1 MDSRAA
7 LIAIARYAR
16 GQWGMV
22 TSAQAVA
29 AGVSYMQIK
38 RMTEAGLLEK
48 AGSGVYV
55 MIGGQAAA
63 ERNQEHK
70 VAWLRLDPTV
80 PGWERPLLGPN
91 SAVISHS
98 SAAVLLRLGDL
109 VVRDVEFTTTRR
121 RTSRDPAVKL
131 HQATLA
137 SYEVTWADGL
147 PVTTATRTLVDLLA
161 DGIAA
166 SHAGSFLAEAL
177 DRRMLNV
184 DHVIQEVAPHARR
197 YGCPDGDGQAL
208 VETLLSQVSTP
219 ASSWDREQT
228 VADLARELL
237 KLSDDQLKS
246 LHSLASAAREPAIA
260 ALLSRLDSSGD
271 FGPVRAGGAGG
282 QARGSRR

>member
-1 MDSRAA
+1 
-7 LIAIARYAR
+7 
-16 GQWGMV
+16 
-22 TSAQAVA
+22 
-29 AGVSYMQIK
+29 
-38 RMTEAGLLEK
+38 
-48 AGSGVYV
+48 
-55 MIGGQAAA
+55 
-63 ERNQEHK
+63 
-70 VAWLRLDPTV
+70 
-80 PGWERPLLGPN
+80 
-91 SAVISHS
+91 
-98 SAAVLLRLGDL
+98 
-109 VVRDVEFTTTRR
+109 
-121 RTSRDPAVKL
+121 
-131 HQATLA
+131 
-137 SYEVTWADGL
+137 
-147 PVTTATRTLVDLLA
+147 
-161 DGIAA
+161 
-166 SHAGSFLAEAL
+166 
-177 DRRMLNV
+177 MLNV